1 MEVLKSSK
9 SSHSDAYT
17 FVTEGV
23 TTKSGVRKRT
33 HKQCFS
39 PKAGQS
45 AKPTVRP
52 TGKLQMS
59 KHYDFF
65 SSDDEQDSPVTPSKN
80 KSEQF
85 IEASDVKGNSRAVET
100 KEQKSGQSAVK
111 LCKTQAKFQ
120 CLTCNKAL
128 RNKYCLKLH
137 TMAEHGYAYCE
148 CSLSR
153 VSCSGQCQESEMKL
167 AKAWKGKRD
176 RGERCKS
183 CYKLVESGMMDNHV
197 QKYHHLEK
205 SSLHRLESS
214 KCPQCGA
221 ELSSKQA
228 LLVHLKG
235 HVKHLPIATTDG
247 EQYGNSYQLTLDSK
261 YNPDR
266 ARAVKYIFQGAY
278 KMKKQFM
285 VNCNTCGF
293 EPNILDQHEIFR
305 HSHDPYPAIY
315 SCQVCGEKEIAP
327 ELIANHTAQHKP
339 DLVAT

>member
-176 RGERCKS
+176 R
-183 CYKLVESGMMDNHV
+183 
-197 QKYHHLEK
+197 
-205 SSLHRLESS
+205 ESS